1 MKKLKIDWTM
11 VALSGVA
18 LALAGV
24 AWLKGG
30 KDLTLEGLRLGLQT
44 LVSVTPMLLAA
55 FLTAGL
61 TNVLISKE
69 MVERWLATGAG
80 WRGILLGCIG
90 GALIPGGPY
99 VYYPIAGSLLQSGAG
114 VGVLVA
120 FISAKNLWAVSRLP
134 YEFALLGPRLTLMR
148 IALTL
153 IFPPLLGYL
162 AEILFGNT
170 IERIREA
177 MQ

>member
-11 VALSGVA
+11 VALSAVA

-24 AWLKGG
+24 AWWKGG
-30 KDLTLEGLRLGLQT
+30 QDLALEGLRQGFQT

-69 MVERWLATGAG
+69 LVERWLTTSAG

-114 VGVLVA
+114 LGVLVA
-120 FISAKNLWAVSRLP
+120 FVTAKNLWSISRLP
-134 YEFALLGPRLTLMR
+134 YEFALLGPHLTLVR
-148 IALTL
+148 YGLTL

-162 AEILFGNT
+162 TETLFGNT

-177 MQ
+177 IQ